1 MSRADYLSKYLGNP
15 NGEKKD
21 NKKKKKKKEKSFIPT
36 SNITIS
42 KSKHHLP
49 TPIHDDHQALLDE
62 IDDNDESKPVIVE
75 NVKENK
81 GFKRID
87 NKPLT
92 IPAPH
97 DQQVAKTIAPP
108 ETSTVYRDASGR
120 IIDINEA
127 KLNFEKRKQEIKDQQ
142 QRIEVRTSTQDQ
154 QQQESTKFKTKLNDN
169 FEDPLNIFQDDAT
182 REKLEYE
189 DKSRSQFT
197 YNKGVNPRNRFDIPA
212 GYFWDGIDRSN
223 GFEELMLRKINE
235 KSYSKM
241 EVKMNQDYELDLDDE

>member
-1 MSRADYLSKYLGNP
+1 MSRADYLSKYLVNSRE
-15 NGEKKD
+15 EKTD
-21 NKKKKKKKEKSFIPT
+21 NKKKKKKEKSIIPT

-49 TPIHDDHQALLDE
+49 APKHDDHHTLLDE

-92 IPAPH
+92 KPASH
-97 DQQVAKTIAPP
+97 DQQVAKTIAPL
-108 ETSTVYRDASGR
+108 ETGTVYRDASGR

-154 QQQESTKFKTKLNDN
+154 QQQESTEFKTKLNDN

-189 DKSRSQFT
+189 DKLRSQFT

-241 EVKMNQDYELDLDDE
+241 EVKMNQDYELDFDDE